1 MNIYKRELRAH
12 IKSLA
17 VWCAGMIFL
26 VAAGMGKYSAGAAA
40 GADSMNAL
48 MKDMPESLQNLFG
61 VGVFNLSA
69 ALEFYAVTYLYIA
82 LLLGVHA
89 VMLGSGIISK
99 EERDKTSEFLLV
111 KPVSRFSILTRKL
124 IAAVTILLIFWLVTY
139 AVSYGMISYYAKGA
153 DFSLGLFKLMASGGA
168 IQLLFLSLGAF
179 FAGVFKNPKK
189 STAAGTGVLLAMF
202 LLSVIADIVAK
213 ADFLKYFS
221 FFKYYDAKDIL
232 VRGYSPV
239 YPLISVILFAALLY
253 GTYYFYR
260 RRDMEVV
267 LDRKLS
273 EKRIFPA
280 IDIIKSG
287 TRREELLLSSIE
299 LDAVWTI
306 RKAFSQLDT
315 AAVTEMIISLLL
327 KTNTN
332 SQFISSVNISF
343 NDKAVFDAM
352 RGTRLQ
358 GSANSGSSGQGGK

>member
-260 RRDMEVV
+260 RRDM
-267 LDRKLS
+267 K
-273 EKRIFPA
+273 I
-280 IDIIKSG
+280 
-287 TRREELLLSSIE
+287 
-299 LDAVWTI
+299 
-306 RKAFSQLDT
+306 
-315 AAVTEMIISLLL
+315 
-327 KTNTN
+327 
-332 SQFISSVNISF
+332 
-343 NDKAVFDAM
+343 
-352 RGTRLQ
+352 
-358 GSANSGSSGQGGK
+358 